1 MSRMDWMPLLST
13 GAGALIALSGS
24 FLVDLRRGRDTRDR
38 DRDLDRWSACVD
50 FALALGTAHSMLRR
64 TAAGDRAAT
73 TQAMTES
80 GAYQERERLLMSG
93 TPELVVAGEDAFHR
107 LVDMQRLIRAGED
120 VRSPEG
126 HEAYHRFAEALW
138 RCVNTSVTGRS
149 TRGRWTAGTGPSGTS
164 VRTAARPS
172 GPAPPVRWRR
182 GGGARQRVGV
192 GVTGAGAPAFG
203 SSTTCRSRLTW
214 AWPVPPTVMSS

>member
-1 MSRMDWMPLLST
+1 MSGMDWMPLLST

-38 DRDLDRWSACVD
+38 DRDLDRWRTCID
-50 FALALGTAHSMLRR
+50 FALALGTAHSMLRN

-73 TQAMTES
+73 TRAMSES

-120 VRSPEG
+120 LRTAEG

-138 RCVNTSVTGRS
+138 TFRMAVRRHFGHRAIDPGTLDRKDWSERNECVYCG
-149 TRGRWTAGTGPSGTS
+149 
-164 VRTAARPS
+164 AA
-172 GPAPPVRWRR
+172 A
-182 GGGARQRVGV
+182 
-192 GVTGAGAPAFG
+192 
-203 SSTTCRSRLTW
+203 
-214 AWPVPPTVMSS
+214 